1 MTKFQKTLA
10 RILVLV
16 LVAAMVLPMVAC
28 RRNEAEDPTE
38 TQSTEPVTYTVRIE
52 SAGGMAM
59 SGVGVYIYEDET
71 LSELV
76 WFDQTNDQG
85 EMTFTDVARD
95 TYVAVL
101 SDVPTGYAAEEFYP
115 ITGQQTKIVLQAG
128 KMDEEN
134 IQDLTYKLGDMM
146 MDFTLVGPDGTEY
159 TLSELLKQKKAVVLN
174 FWYIECGPCNAEFPF
189 LQEAYE
195 KYSDDIALLALNPIN
210 KAEDIAAF
218 QKEKGYTFP
227 MLSCGI
233 EWEKLM
239 GITAYPT
246 TVIIDRFGNI
256 CLIHKGSIDNA
267 KTFEDAFAYFAADEY
282 EQKVIKDIT
291 ELETEGEE
299 GTAENPTDATGKA
312 SFEVTVE
319 PGKEVYTE
327 LYKATGMYLSI
338 KGQSKDFY
346 VLYNDKKYT
355 PDSSN
360 TVGFVVSTGDN
371 YTPSVFGIG
380 NTGTET
386 QKFGVTLSF
395 LPGTFN
401 NPYAMKL
408 GEFTVK
414 VNAGNDQGVNYVYY
428 APENGTLTVQCL
440 KATSGV
446 EYGYTLYNTSTMAVR
461 SLEEDGTKDDS
472 GKPTL
477 SVKANK
483 GDKILLTVATL
494 PDDTFSYPAGT
505 FTFLASYEAGE
516 GVTVEKIEKIDYTV
530 TVTDENDQ
538 PLKDIA
544 VWLTKDSQ
552 TASAKTDEKG
562 VATLNLGKGTYGGS
576 VSVPEGYTLENNA
589 FQLTEEAPA
598 ATVKLTTAVDKR
610 VDYTVRA
617 EDPDGNPV
625 AGVEVMV
632 IGGESG
638 TTDENGNVVF
648 LLEPGNYSVMTVS
661 MPAGF
666 QCGDML
672 TLTAET
678 LSGTFVLTYAPGT
691 AQNPIM
697 LTELDNTVTN
707 PGTVYYGGRFSGAT
721 MEITGAA
728 GFQVLLGDQT
738 LTDTDGVVTCPVVA
752 EDPRSPVIFAITGDG
767 DYRITFTYPVG
778 HRTNPAQLV
787 LGENKV
793 TLSAGS
799 SDYFYNWT
807 AIGDG
812 ELTLTMDPAAHWVY
826 STANLTT
833 GVAGETHWSDDE
845 TPVITETLTVS
856 AGDKIQVAVNTY
868 DPADMFNSPAGD
880 VVFQAAFVF
889 VAEAADFTTALIPA
903 GGSVTYRLLN
913 PEAGTLAITD
923 ANAYVVSGGTT
934 YQPDSTGKL
943 SVKLG
948 SGEYDQLVIG
958 NTGDTDAEFSV
969 TFTWPK
975 GSRRNPEEIKRF
987 PVTTRLQAGDTDG
1000 YYYVYKP
1007 TQTGTLT
1014 LTKNVSTPANV
1025 DYNLTLSRND
1035 GAQTVTPNPADTT
1048 KTVSLYV
1055 IPGDAVVL
1063 HLQAVPAANGTY
1075 PAVTVVTKG
1084 TFVVDYS
1091 TYTVTFDANGGTLTG
1106 DATMETT
1113 NAKLASL
1120 PADPVRSG
1128 YEFTGW
1134 YDAATGGNQVT
1145 TSTVINKNTTVYAHW
1160 NKVEYTVTFNAGAGV
1175 LEGEASSVTVD
1186 YKLSAL
1192 PTATLEGYEFLGWYT
1207 LPAGGEQVSVDTV
1220 YSAHTE
1226 LFAQWKSNN
1235 PDADTGVTVNYEVSV
1250 LNETGEPV
1258 TGDVYV
1264 TWQGAKTV
1272 TKVINNASGTV
1283 SAALPS
1289 GDYTIILSFTG
1300 SYKDY
1305 RYDSVSAKA
1314 TAEKTAVTIQIAK
1327 PISSTAEETPFDT
1340 GSGKMTTK
1348 DLELG
1353 ATYVKLNSSQS
1364 NYAIIDG
1371 TAYCFFRFLITEE
1384 GKYGF
1389 TTSNGAP
1396 ISNWGTNTYF
1406 IQNRTTEEERLANA
1420 FEIEIKESNFAGDN
1434 HVLQLILAVEV
1445 SDEYPD
1451 TVVQIKDA
1459 GDAEYTYLD
1468 APFTVYEG
1476 TQTPEVVFENGKA
1489 MAIEENIFHLT
1500 TGGKTL
1506 TYVNMLTDQAVKGDD
1521 GYYHLNSKT
1530 GPILYVNLGENAPY
1544 VSMGVLTGAIG
1555 QFGTGF
1561 KKIFF
1566 NEDGTP
1572 VVNGDG
1578 TYKKEDYTDT
1588 MIAYCVHA
1596 DPTTGVYPLND
1607 DLIYM
1612 LQNGGE
1618 YKGWYTPGSGAYL
1631 FEETDITVDNSLAWM
1646 FAVCYLK

>member
-1 MTKFQKTLA
+1 MTKFQKTLV
-10 RILVLV
+10 RVLVLV

-28 RRNEAEDPTE
+28 RRNEAEDPSA
-38 TQSTEPVTYTVRIE
+38 TQSTEPVTYTVQIE

-59 SGVGVYIYEDET
+59 SDVGVYIYEDES
-71 LSELV
+71 LAELV
-76 WFDQTNDQG
+76 WFDQTDDKG

-115 ITGQQTKIVLQAG
+115 LTGQQTKIVLQPG
-128 KMDEEN
+128 QMDEEN
-134 IQDLTYKLGDMM
+134 IENLTYKLGDMM
-146 MDFTLVGPDGTEY
+146 LDFTLIGPDGTEY

-195 KYSDDIALLALNPIN
+195 KYSEDIALLALNPIN

-267 KTFEDAFAYFAADEY
+267 KTFEDAFAYFAADAY
-282 EQKVIKDIT
+282 EQKVIQDIT
-291 ELETEGEE
+291 ELETEAEE
-299 GTAENPTDATGKA
+299 GTADNPQDATGKA
-312 SFEVTVE
+312 NFTVEVE

-327 LYKATGMYLSI
+327 LHKAKGMYLSI

-360 TVGFVVSTGDN
+360 TVGFVITTGDN

-380 NTGTET
+380 NTGAEKQT
-386 QKFGVTLSF
+386 FNVALSF

-414 VNAGNDQGVNYVYY
+414 INAGNDQGVNYVYY

-446 EYGYTLYNTSTMAVR
+446 EYGYNLYNTDTMAVR
-461 SLEEDGTKDDS
+461 SLEEDGGKDD
-472 GKPTL
+472 GGVPTL
-477 SVKANK
+477 SIKANK
-483 GDKILLTVATL
+483 GDKILLNISTL

-505 FTFLASYEAGE
+505 FTLRAGYEAGE
-516 GVTVEKIEKIDYTV
+516 GVTVEKIEKMDYTV
-530 TVTDENDQ
+530 TVTDEKDQ

-544 VWLTKDSQ
+544 VWLTKDSE
-552 TASAKTDEKG
+552 TASAKTDETG
-562 VATLNLGKGTYGGS
+562 VAVLNLEKGTYAGS

-589 FQLTEEAPA
+589 FELTEEAPA
-598 ATVKLTTAVDKR
+598 ATVKLTTAVDTR

-638 TTDENGNVVF
+638 TTDETGAIVF
-648 LLEPGNYSVMTVS
+648 KLEPGNYSVMLAS
-661 MPAGF
+661 LPAGF
-666 QCGDML
+666 ECGDML

-678 LSGTFVLTYAPGT
+678 LSGTFVLTYAPGM

-707 PGTVYYGGRFSGAT
+707 AGTVYYGGRFSGAT
-721 MEITGAA
+721 MEITGQA
-728 GFQVLLGDQT
+728 GFRVTMGDQA
-738 LTDTDGVVTCPVVA
+738 LSDTDGVFTCPVTA
-752 EDPRSPVIFAITGDG
+752 EDPRSPVVFAITGDG

-787 LGENKV
+787 LGENKA

-812 ELTLTMDPAAHWVY
+812 ELTITMDAAAHWVY
-826 STANLTT
+826 SLANLTT
-833 GVAGETHWSDDE
+833 GVAGESHWSDDE
-845 TPVITETLTVS
+845 TPAVSETITVS
-856 AGDKIQVAVNTY
+856 AGDKIQVSVNTY
-868 DPADMFNSPAGD
+868 DPADMFHSPAGD
-880 VVFQAAFVF
+880 VVFQAAFVLIT
-889 VAEAADFTTALIPA
+889 EAKDFTTALIPA
-903 GGSVTYRLLN
+903 GGTVTYRILN

-943 SVKLG
+943 SVVLG
-948 SGEYDQLVIG
+948 SGEYDELVIG
-958 NTGDTDAEFSV
+958 NNGEADAEFSV

-975 GSRRNPEEIKRF
+975 GSSRNPEEIKRF
-987 PVTTRLQAGDTDG
+987 PVTSRLAAGDADG

-1014 LTKNVSTPANV
+1014 MYKTTVSPATV
-1025 DYNLTLSRND
+1025 DYTFSVSRDN
-1035 GAQTVTPNPADTT
+1035 GAEVVTPNPADPA
-1048 KTVSLYV
+1048 KTVAIYV
-1055 IPGDAVVL
+1055 IPGDAVL
-1063 HLQAVPAANGTY
+1063 IHLQAVPAANGTY
-1075 PAVTVVTKG
+1075 PAATIVTRG
-1084 TFVVDYS
+1084 SFVIDYS
-1091 TYTVTFDANGGTLTG
+1091 TYTVTFDANGGTLT
-1106 DATMETT
+1106 DVATMETT
-1113 NAKLASL
+1113 NGKLAAL
-1120 PADPVRSG
+1120 PADPARPG

-1134 YDAATGGNQVT
+1134 YDAATGGKQIT
-1145 TSTVINKNTTVYAHW
+1145 TDLIINSNLTAYAHW
-1160 NKVEYTVTFNAGAGV
+1160 NKVEYTVTFNPNGGA
-1175 LEGEASSVTVD
+1175 LEGEASAVTVD

-1207 LPAGGEQVSVDTV
+1207 LPVGGEKVSLDTA
-1220 YSAHTE
+1220 YTAHTE
-1226 LFAQWKSNN
+1226 LYAQWKSNN
-1235 PDADTGVTVNYEVSV
+1235 PDADTGETVNYEVTV
-1250 LNETGEPV
+1250 INEKGEPV
-1258 TGDVYV
+1258 TSSVYV
-1264 TWQGAKTV
+1264 TWQGAKNV

-1283 SAALPS
+1283 SAALPA
-1289 GDYTIILSFTG
+1289 GDYTVVLTFTG

-1327 PISSTAEETPFDT
+1327 PISDTAAETPFDT

-1364 NYAIIDG
+1364 NYAVIDG
-1371 TAYCFFRFLITEE
+1371 VSYCFFRFLITEE

-1396 ISNWGTNTYF
+1396 ITNWGTNPYF
-1406 IQNRTTEEERLANA
+1406 VQNRTTEAERLANA
-1420 FEIEIKESNFAGDN
+1420 FEIEVKEANFAEDV
-1434 HVLQLILAVEV
+1434 HMVQLILGVEV

-1476 TQTPEVVFENGKA
+1476 TDTPEVIFENGKA
-1489 MAIEENIFHLT
+1489 LAIEENIFHLT

-1544 VSMGVLTGAIG
+1544 VSMGMLTGAIG
-1555 QFGTGF
+1555 QYGTGF

-1566 NEDGTP
+1566 NEDGSP

-1578 TYKKEDYTDT
+1578 SYKKEDYTDA

-1596 DPTTGVYPLND
+1596 DPTTGTYPLTD

-1612 LQNGGE
+1612 LRNGGE
-1618 YKGWYTPGSGAYL
+1618 FKGWYTPGSGAYL
-1631 FEETDITVDNSLAWM
+1631 FEEIDITVDNSLAWM